1 MENEKKT
8 SRKVVRVILR
18 VLYVVLVL
26 LAFVVIL
33 LLGAIYAFV
42 KGPSEEAK
50 SLFVQSLNETS
61 AAKWVPRIFLSE
73 EEVKSLLPDAREGGY
88 EVDPTSVKVRYKGTY
103 VKHDTKKT
111 EGSGTPDDNTP
122 DPEFKDIEL
131 INVNGSTYKGTLMLI
146 RDPSRVVVGT
156 PERYGSD
163 QYGLSLHNMCL
174 RYGAVGGINAGG
186 FYDVNGTGTGADGAP
201 VYELDRAP
209 TRNEAVTMLV
219 RLLGKEEE
227 ALDGIVIKEGKLM
240 WGSPGTVSTVIG
252 FDKNDIL
259 RVGWMSAQN
268 ALDLGMRDACSFG
281 PALIVNGRALNEKN
295 KLGGGVNPRTA
306 IGQREDGTVMLL
318 VIDGRSTSSLGVTY
332 DDLVDIMLSYGAV
345 NAANL
350 DGGSSTLM
358 EYEGKTVNSSAYLF
372 GERILATAWLVI

>member
-186 FYDVNGTGTGADGAP
+186 FYDVNGTGTGGIP
-201 VYELDRAP
+201 
-209 TRNEAVTMLV
+209 
-219 RLLGKEEE
+219 
-227 ALDGIVIKEGKLM
+227 DGIVIKEGKLM